1 MSITKSLFEAL
12 RTTFGHYKIF
22 LPTNLEKGCFTVS
35 TKDNIDKNATANL
48 VQSHFHG
55 TGISLFQ
62 LLDHENQGKSLDCHG
77 FIDAVYNIKK
87 LAPLPA
93 EYTQPR
99 KVYRSSGELF
109 APLCRFNYED
119 LFEYPELN
127 LAKTEEQ
134 QWLQKFA
141 SCVDSAKSRAQYHM
155 HEKCIQPRNVKDT
168 NSLLP
173 LLRDRVNTLDMQVH
187 TMNLNIKAISAL
199 NPGQTPVDVSD
210 CPVYALTKET
220 QFRFPEHFSNYF
232 AMFRGLHIEQCLLVT
247 HGQFIEGSGLREIL
261 EVCSLAS
268 IGVGAAVD
276 FNQIKRARYCVQV
289 TLCSLYRKLV
299 DAVKADGSTLTCGG
313 G

>member
-12 RTTFGHYKIF
+12 RTAFGHYKIF

-62 LLDHENQGKSLDCHG
+62 LLDHENQGESLDCDG
-77 FIDAVYNIKK
+77 FIDAVFNIKK

-99 KVYRSSGELF
+99 KVYRSPAKLF
-109 APLCRFNYED
+109 APLCRFNCED
-119 LFEYPELN
+119 LFEHPELN

-134 QWLQKFA
+134 QWLQKLA
-141 SCVDSAKSRAQYHM
+141 SFVDSAKSRAQYHM

-187 TMNLNIKAISAL
+187 TVNLNIKTISAL
-199 NPGQTPVDVSD
+199 NPGQTPVVASH
-210 CPVYALTKET
+210 CPVYAVKK
-220 QFRFPEHFSNYF
+220 
-232 AMFRGLHIEQCLLVT
+232 RGPI
-247 HGQFIEGSGLREIL
+247 
-261 EVCSLAS
+261 S
-268 IGVGAAVD
+268 I
-276 FNQIKRARYCVQV
+276 
-289 TLCSLYRKLV
+289 S
-299 DAVKADGSTLTCGG
+299 
-313 G
+313 

>member
-1 MSITKSLFEAL
+1 M
-12 RTTFGHYKIF
+12 
-22 LPTNLEKGCFTVS
+22 
-35 TKDNIDKNATANL
+35 
-48 VQSHFHG
+48 
-55 TGISLFQ
+55 
-62 LLDHENQGKSLDCHG
+62 
-77 FIDAVYNIKK
+77 
-87 LAPLPA
+87 
-93 EYTQPR
+93 
-99 KVYRSSGELF
+99 
-109 APLCRFNYED
+109 
-119 LFEYPELN
+119 FEYPELN

-134 QWLQKFA
+134 QLLQQFV
-141 SCVDSAKSRAQYHM
+141 SFVNSAKSWAQYHI
-155 HEKCIQPRNVKDT
+155 HEKCIQPPNVKDT

-299 DAVKADGSTLTCGG
+299 DAVKADGSTLDPWKWLEEKSLSSSMADYWRLGNKSFIVMLVICTSYYVQPTITL
-313 G
+313 